1 VNFRSAYK
9 AYQYGQS
16 IVGLETQGT
25 RALQTLQS
33 IQAQLNDLLSQVELD
48 SDLTVEDRNAGGTE
62 VSAVITDLNAQIKS
76 FADSF

>member
-1 VNFRSAYK
+1 
-9 AYQYGQS
+9 
-16 IVGLETQGT
+16 LETQGT